1 LLFSIVLKILLRE
14 SHGWVLQQVL
24 VSFTW
29 QTLLKV
35 FSIKMLFDQSY
46 HFDSWCVFIW
56 TRLNEFFNQCQCFCK
71 PRSSALDFSSGS
83 QHIISIQLLFFLF
96 IFCFCILNFVFF
108 KFGYWKLSFW
118 FDKYHSNFHFF
129 VFWISFFII
138 WVLKVITLICL
149 LSFQISLFCFF
160 GF

>member
-1 LLFSIVLKILLRE
+1 LLCNVLLILLFSIVLKILLRE

-83 QHIISIQLLFFLF
+83 QHFIFIHLLFFCLF
-96 IFCFCILNFVFF
+96 FCFCILNFVFF
-108 KFGYWKLSFW
+108 FNLSTENYH
-118 FDKYHSNFHFF
+118 FDLIN
-129 VFWISFFII
+129 IIPIFIF
-138 WVLKVITLICL
+138 LYFEFRFL
-149 LSFQISLFCFF
+149 
-160 GF
+160 